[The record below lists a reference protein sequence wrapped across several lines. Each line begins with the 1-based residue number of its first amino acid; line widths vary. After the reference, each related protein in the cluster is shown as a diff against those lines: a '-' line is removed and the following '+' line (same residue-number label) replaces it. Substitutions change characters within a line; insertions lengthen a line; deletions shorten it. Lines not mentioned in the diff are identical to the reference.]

1 MALERKDLRV
11 YFDPEIHQA
20 LAALAEI
27 DGIEPGKLAEQAV
40 EEYVLRRV
48 HAAKVVAERVDVA
61 GLSRIRPVLA
71 GFDRPATAKGG
82 RSR

>member
-11 YFDPEIHQA
+11 YFDAEIHQA
-20 LAALAEI
+20 LTALAEI
-27 DGIEPGKLAEQAV
+27 DGMEPSKLAEMAV

-48 HAAKVVAERVDVA
+48 HAAKVVAERIDVA

-71 GFDRPATAKGG
+71 GFDRQPTGKGG

>member
-11 YFDPEIHQA
+11 YFDAEIHQA
-20 LAALAEI
+20 LGQLADI
-27 DGIEPGKLAEQAV
+27 DGLEPGKLAELAV

-48 HAAKVVAERVDVA
+48 HAAKVVAERIDVA

-71 GFDRPATAKGG
+71 GFDRQTPAKAGKA
-82 RSR
+82 R

>member
-11 YFDPEIHQA
+11 YFDAEIHQA
-20 LAALAEI
+20 LAALADI
-27 DGIEPGKLAEQAV
+27 DGLEPGKLAELAV

-61 GLSRIRPVLA
+61 GLSRCRPVLS
-71 GFDRPATAKGG
+71 GFDRSSPAKAGKA
-82 RSR
+82 R

>member
-1 MALERKDLRV
+1 MALDRKDLRV
-11 YFDPEIHQA
+11 YFDAEIHQA
-20 LAALAEI
+20 LVALAEI
-27 DGIEPGKLAEQAV
+27 DGVEPGKLAEMAV

-71 GFDRPATAKGG
+71 SFDRSGKGG
-82 RSR
+82 KAR

>member
-11 YFDPEIHQA
+11 YFDAEIHQA
-20 LAALAEI
+20 LVALAEI
-27 DGIEPGKLAEQAV
+27 DGVEPGKLAEMAV

-71 GFDRPATAKGG
+71 GFDRSPKGG
-82 RSR
+82 KAR

>member
-11 YFDPEIHQA
+11 YFDAEIHQA
-20 LAALAEI
+20 LVALAEI
-27 DGIEPGKLAEQAV
+27 DGVEPGKLAELAV

-61 GLSRIRPVLA
+61 GLSRIRPVLS
-71 GFDRPATAKGG
+71 GFDRTGKGG
-82 RSR
+82 KAR